1 MQKNII
7 TSFSGPKIYSEFRKV
22 ALLNNKNITLLG
34 IKDITSSYLHV
45 IESKNKLSSKDEAV
59 IKQILTYGENTKEIM
74 PLENIIFISPRIGT
88 ISPWSSRATDII
100 QNCGVNILRIERI
113 KAISFATNNDIPLIE
128 NEKKVLGNLL
138 YDRMTESLFLN
149 QDNINSLFNHH
160 NPKPLS
166 HIDIISE
173 GISELKSFNISQGL
187 ALSDDE
193 VDYLFDYFVSEKRNP
208 TDAELMMFAQANS
221 EHCRH
226 KIFNASWVIDN
237 IEQSESLFSM
247 IRNTHK
253 ISPQKTIVAY
263 SDNSSI
269 IEGSVINRFYPDGH
283 GEYSGHSELT
293 HYIMKVETHNHP
305 TAISPFSGA
314 ATGAGGEIRDEGAT
328 GRGSKPKAG
337 LAGFSVSNLRIP
349 NFIQSWEKNN
359 IGKPDRIASALKIM
373 IDGPIGAASYNNEF
387 GRPNILGYFRTLEHT
402 IQDKN
407 FGYHKP
413 IMLAGGIGS
422 ISGIHTHKKQLKEN
436 NLLIQLGGPA
446 MLIGLG
452 GGAASS
458 MKTGTNAENLDFASV
473 QRGNPELQRRAQE
486 VIDRCWEL
494 ADKNPILS
502 IHDVGA
508 GGLSNAF
515 PELIHDGGMGAIMN
529 IRSIKNEEPG
539 MSPKEIWSNE
549 SQERYV
555 LAIDE
560 SQLKTFTKI
569 CERERCPFSVV
580 GKATKQKSLKVEDNL
595 LKKDVVNMDLNILLG
610 KPPKLTKN
618 ITSAYSLKIE
628 KSTLEVSLE
637 CAIFE
642 VLKYPSV
649 ASKNFLITIGDRSVT
664 GLIAQDQMVG
674 PWQVPVSNVGVTKS
688 TFDSITGEAFA
699 IGEKAPIA
707 LTNAAASARMA
718 TAEALTNIA
727 ASAIEDISLIKLSAN
742 WMAASGTDYEDD
754 ELFKA
759 VKAIGIELCPALG
772 ISIPVGKDSMSM
784 QTSWGESETNT
795 VTSPL
800 SLIITAFSESY
811 DVNKT
816 LTPQLIKDTNSSLIL
831 VDLGVGK
838 NRMGGSAFNLVNNVT
853 SLEVPDLDNP
863 ELIKNFF
870 KGIQFLNKKNK
881 LLAYHDRSDGGLIV
895 SVLEMAFA
903 GHCGVKLELGV
914 KESILEFLLNE
925 ELGAVIQVAKED
937 IEFIQEYLDK
947 KLGLSTKIIG
957 SPTIDHKISIINND
971 SLIYSST
978 RSKLQQVWAETS
990 FRIQSIRDNPKSA
1003 EEEFNLI
1010 LDDSNPGIK
1019 PKIDFKIPSKINI
1032 SKSKPKIAILREQ
1045 GVNGHS
1051 EMAAAFNYANFEAH
1065 DVHMSD
1071 ILSGDKSLKDFHGL
1085 AACGGFS
1092 FGDVL
1097 GAGEGWAKS
1106 ILFNNK
1112 LRDEF
1117 QAFFERKDTIAL
1129 GVCNGCQMMS
1139 NIKEI
1144 IPGADLWPKF
1154 IKNESEQFEARF
1166 VMVEIIK
1173 NNSLFFDGMIESILP
1188 VVVSHGE
1195 GRVQFSSNDHLNL
1208 NESSNLISLKYVDNY
1223 HQGTLMYPMNPNG
1236 SPNGITGLTSSDGRV
1251 SIMMPHPERV
1261 FRADQNSWHPKK
1273 WEKFGP
1279 WYRMFA
1285 NANKFF
1291 I

>member
-7 TSFSGPKIYSEFRKV
+7 TSLFGSRIYSEFRKSN
-22 ALLNNKNITLLG
+22 LLNDALRPITEIKNL
-34 IKDITSSYLHV
+34 TSSYLHV
-45 IESKNKLSSKDEAV
+45 IESKEKLSLKDQESLN
-59 IKQILTYGENTKEIM
+59 KILTYGEDIKEELS
-74 PLENIIFISPRIGT
+74 PENIIFIGPRIGT
-88 ISPWSSRATDII
+88 ISPWSSRALDIV
-100 QNCGVNILRIERI
+100 QHCGIDILRIERI
-113 KAISFATNNDIPLIE
+113 KAISFVTQSRKPISQSTKEL
-128 NEKKVLGNLL
+128 LGKLL
-138 YDRMTESLFLN
+138 YDRMTESIFIDTDDINKLFIHNTPKLIN
-149 QDNINSLFNHH
+149 YININDN
-160 NPKPLS
+160 
-166 HIDIISE
+166 
-173 GISELKSFNISQGL
+173 GISELQNFNESQGL
-187 ALSDDE
+187 ALSNDE
-193 VDYLFDYFVSEKRNP
+193 INYLYKYFSSENRNP

-237 IEQSESLFSM
+237 IEKSESLFSM

-253 ISPQKTIVAY
+253 ISPQKTIIAY

-269 IEGSVINRFYPDGH
+269 VEGSIIKRFYPDINDQYQDH
-283 GEYSGHSELT
+283 DELT
-293 HYIMKVETHNHP
+293 HYLMKVETHNHP
-305 TAISPFSGA
+305 TAISPFPGA

-349 NFIQSWEKNN
+349 NFIQKWEKNN
-359 IGKPDRIASALKIM
+359 IGKPDRIASALEVM
-373 IDGPIGAASYNNEF
+373 INGPIGAAAYNNEF
-387 GRPNILGYFRTLEHT
+387 GRPNILGYFRVLEYQ
-402 IQDKN
+402 IQGKN

-422 ISGIHTHKKQLKEN
+422 ISDDHTHKEQLKPG

-458 MKTGTNAENLDFASV
+458 MRTGSNKENLDFASV

-486 VIDRCWEL
+486 VIDRCWQL
-494 ADKNPILS
+494 KDKNPILS

-515 PELIHDGGMGAIMN
+515 PELINDGGMGAIMN
-529 IRSIKNEEPG
+529 IRSIDNEELG

-549 SQERYV
+549 AQERYV

-560 SQLKTFTKI
+560 KDLLNFSNI
-569 CERERCPFSVV
+569 CKRERCPFSVV
-580 GKATKQKSLKVEDNL
+580 GKTTQEKNLKVEDSL
-595 LKKDVVNMDLNILLG
+595 LKQDIVNMDLNILLG
-610 KPPKLTKN
+610 KPPKLIK
-618 ITSAYSLKIE
+618 KIN
-628 KSTLEVSLE
+628 STFNLEIQKEVFDSPLE
-637 CAIFE
+637 DAINE

-649 ASKNFLITIGDRSVT
+649 SSKSFLISIGDRSVT

-707 LTNAAASARMA
+707 LTNSVASARMA
-718 TAEALTNIA
+718 ISEALTNIA
-727 ASAIEDISLIKLSAN
+727 ASAIKDISLIKLSAN
-742 WMAASGTDYEDD
+742 WMAASGSDHEDL
-754 ELFKA
+754 ELFEA
-759 VKAIGIELCPALG
+759 VKAVGMELCPDLG

-784 QTSWGESETNT
+784 QTAWSDPEVKT

-800 SLIITAFSESY
+800 SVIITAFSESY

-816 LTPQLIKDTNSSLIL
+816 VTPQLVLDAESSLIL
-831 VDLGVGK
+831 IDLGAKK
-838 NRMGGSAFNLVNNVT
+838 NRMGGSSYNLVNNIT
-853 SLEVPDLDNP
+853 NFEVPDLESPD
-863 ELIKNFF
+863 LIKNFF
-870 KGIQFLNKKNK
+870 KGIQFLNKENK
-881 LLAYHDRSDGGLIV
+881 LLSYHDRSDGGLITT
-895 SVLEMAFA
+895 VLEMAFA
-903 GHCGVKLELGV
+903 GHCGLKLELEV
-914 KESILEFLLNE
+914 KDSIIEFLFNE
-925 ELGAVIQVAKED
+925 ELGAVIQVANQD
-937 IEFIQEYLDK
+937 IIFVQKYLGTE
-947 KLGLSTKIIG
+947 LGLATSVIG
-957 SPTIDHKISIINND
+957 YPTINHKISILNNS

-978 RSKLQQVWAETS
+978 RSKLQQIWTETS

-1003 EEEFNLI
+1003 QEEFNLI

-1019 PKIDFKIPSKINI
+1019 PKINFKIPSQINI
-1032 SKSKPKIAILREQ
+1032 SEAKPKIAILREQ
-1045 GVNGHS
+1045 GINGHS
-1051 EMAAAFNYANFEAH
+1051 EMAAAFKYAGFDAY

-1071 ILSGDKSLKDFHGL
+1071 ILSGQKSLMDFNGL

-1117 QAFFERKDTIAL
+1117 QRFFERKDTITL

-1144 IPGADLWPKF
+1144 IPGTDLWPKF

-1166 VMVEIIK
+1166 VMVEITK
-1173 NNSLFFDGMIESILP
+1173 NNSLFFDEMIGSILP

-1195 GRVQFSSNDHLNL
+1195 GRVQFFKEEHLNL

-1223 HQGTLMYPMNPNG
+1223 HKGTLLYPLNPNG
-1236 SPNGITGLTSSDGRV
+1236 SPSGITGLTSSDGRV

-1261 FRADQNSWHPKK
+1261 FRTDQNSWHPKE
-1273 WEKFGP
+1273 WENFGP

-1291 I
+1291 T